1 MNGNFAQCLCNE
13 VVPMTLQR
21 RRKLVVSP
29 SPASRGLSR
38 QDGGKGIRSPMG
50 RWNLRLRGSMV
61 TTGLKVAWLPS
72 CLVSSSS
79 GIG

>member
-1 MNGNFAQCLCNE
+1 M
-13 VVPMTLQR
+13 
-21 RRKLVVSP
+21 VSP

-38 QDGGKGIRSPMG
+38 HDGGRGMRRPMG

-72 CLVSSSS
+72 CRVSSSS
-79 GIG
+79 GMG